1 MSLALRTVA
10 LVATLAAG
18 CGGDDGGGV
27 GGSLPSCAQESRRM
41 DLPAGLP
48 AGLPPGLPLPPDVVL
63 TDAQRL
69 APGQFH
75 LRGVVRGDLD
85 GVAGFFKRRL
95 PESGFALGRG
105 DAEAHEQESPFTGRG
120 YRGSWRVVKHPGDC
134 PVVAV
139 FLVLIEQR

>member
-1 MSLALRTVA
+1 MSPQPRLLALLAV
-10 LVATLAAG
+10 LAAG
-18 CGGDDGGGV
+18 CGGGGGVV
-27 GGSLPSCAQESRRM
+27 GGSLPSCAQESRRT
-41 DLPAGLP
+41 DLPAELP
-48 AGLPPGLPLPPDVVL
+48 AGLPPGLPLPPDLVL

-139 FLVLIEQR
+139 FVVLIEQS

>member
-1 MSLALRTVA
+1 MSRSPRTLALLAV
-10 LVATLAAG
+10 LAAG
-18 CGGDDGGGV
+18 CGGGDGGVV
-27 GGSLPSCAQESRRM
+27 GGTLPDCAQESRRAE
-41 DLPAGLP
+41 PP
-48 AGLPPGLPLPPDVVL
+48 AGLPPVLPLPPDLVL

-139 FLVLIEQR
+139 FVVLIEQRS

>member
-1 MSLALRTVA
+1 MLAL
-10 LVATLAAG
+10 LATLAAG
-18 CGGDDGGGV
+18 CGGDGGAV
-27 GGSLPSCAQESRRM
+27 GGSLPSCAQESRGT

-48 AGLPPGLPLPPDVVL
+48 AGLPPELPLPPDLVL
-63 TDAQRL
+63 TDAQLL

-75 LRGVVRGDLD
+75 VRGVVRGDLD